1 MSFLRSADPEAEA
14 LAVRRLNRFRSL
26 LILVYLLLW
35 VLLVA
40 WMLGNPP
47 PFPGGLTGFLHG
59 IALAFVC
66 TVGLVLVLVFH
77 LFSIGVAGALFRLRL
92 PLWLVFAAT
101 CTIGP
106 ALAVAFVVAAL
117 RLMAQ

>member
-47 PFPGGLTGFLHG
+47 PFPGGLTG
-59 IALAFVC
+59 
-66 TVGLVLVLVFH
+66 
-77 LFSIGVAGALFRLRL
+77 GALFRLRL